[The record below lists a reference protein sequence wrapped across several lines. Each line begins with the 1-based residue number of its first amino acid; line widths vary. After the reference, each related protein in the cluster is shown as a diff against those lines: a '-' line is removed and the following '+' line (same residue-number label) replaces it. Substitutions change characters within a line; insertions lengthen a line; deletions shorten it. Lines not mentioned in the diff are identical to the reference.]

1 MKQAVLSLAVACC
14 TALPALP
21 SHAQAFDDRCFA
33 VGDVAAQVSGW
44 RKRGKTRAQAI
55 AQSHKYYGDGP
66 DSQAV
71 DKAIATIYAAP
82 TLPNPDQATML
93 VTQDCLRDQHAQ
105 QARRGRRAASPAAPV
120 SAPVPAASAA
130 RP

>member
-1 MKQAVLSLAVACC
+1 MKPAVLSLAVACC

-33 VGDVAAQVSGW
+33 VGDVAAQISGW
-44 RKRGKTRAQAI
+44 RKRGKTKAQAL

-71 DKAIATIYAAP
+71 DKAIAIIYAAP

-93 VTQDCLRDQHAQ
+93 VTQDCLREKRAR
-105 QARRGRRAASPAAPV
+105 QAGTGGRAVAAPAPAPA
-120 SAPVPAASAA
+120 SAP